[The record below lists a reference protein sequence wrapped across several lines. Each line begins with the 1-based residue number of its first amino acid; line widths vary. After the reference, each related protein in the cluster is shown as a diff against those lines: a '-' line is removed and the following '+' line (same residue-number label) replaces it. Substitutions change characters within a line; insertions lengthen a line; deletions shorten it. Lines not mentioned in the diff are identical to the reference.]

1 MGRSWAHP
9 IWITWCTATC
19 SELPVLQFA
28 LLAASSHPSLSE
40 LWALRLWGFAVY
52 SVLHIW
58 EGWMKREEWF
68 SAVRN
73 RKSAAYLQEEGLHF
87 VICFWFFSPGWSTE
101 VPVREQHIVFWDRFA
116 TDAGWYGCSGV
127 LSKAVSHE
135 AFCNAAPGCSLIH
148 VLAVG
153 GCLPLQRFSQAQY
166 SPGHLLLHSPD
177 LFSVSNLVRM

>member
-1 MGRSWAHP
+1 MSFQCSNLLCWQPLATHPCQSSELCDCGDSLCIQFCIFERGGWRGRSDFP
-9 IWITWCTATC
+9 QLET
-19 SELPVLQFA
+19 ENLQHIYRRK
-28 LLAASSHPSLSE
+28 ASTLS
-40 LWALRLWGFAVY
+40 
-52 SVLHIW
+52 
-58 EGWMKREEWF
+58 
-68 SAVRN
+68 SA
-73 RKSAAYLQEEGLHF
+73 S
-87 VICFWFFSPGWSTE
+87 GWSTE

-116 TDAGWYGCSGV
+116 TDAGWYGCPGV

-148 VLAVG
+148 VLAAG